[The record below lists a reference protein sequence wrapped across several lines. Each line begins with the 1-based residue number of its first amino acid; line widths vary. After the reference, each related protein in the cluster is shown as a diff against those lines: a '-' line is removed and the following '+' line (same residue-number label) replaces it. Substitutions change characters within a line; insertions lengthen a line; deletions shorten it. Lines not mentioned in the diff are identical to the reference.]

1 MQMACVQTAA
11 SPAHIGLNCV
21 YMRVRVHALC
31 LSFSCFQ
38 SQSLTHR
45 ALSTSAWLLM
55 FLSLCCLSHLNAPR
69 GQFSQRHFGWRK
81 VYIMSNDAN
90 GLDHVAQC
98 IINSVYPF
106 PIKLPYTEGK
116 MLFLIPRFSIS
127 FRRSI
132 SRLQAGGP
140 YGTLAIALET
150 SCHYKYNAIGFHTRS
165 LTGLQGAF
173 HTWARLYMSTC

>member
-1 MQMACVQTAA
+1 METAA
-11 SPAHIGLNCV
+11 SPAHNGLNFVCTH
-21 YMRVRVHALC
+21 VRVCALR
-31 LSFSCFQ
+31 LYFSCFQ
-38 SQSLTHR
+38 SQALTHR
-45 ALSTSAWLLM
+45 ALSTSAWPLM

-132 SRLQAGGP
+132 SGLQAGGP
-140 YGTLAIALET
+140 YGTLATALET
-150 SCHYKYNAIGFHTRS
+150 FCHYKYNAIGFHTRS
-165 LTGLQGAF
+165 LTGIGGAF
-173 HTWARLYMSTC
+173 HTWARLYMCTF